1 MLTEDDTEKIDS
13 IRSIV
18 SAWFIGETID
28 DYEALEVY
36 EEIQI
41 MI

>member
-1 MLTEDDTEKIDS
+1 MLTEEDAEKISS
-13 IRSIV
+13 IKCII

-36 EEIQI
+36 EEMI
-41 MI
+41 MV